1 MQIQVCKSK
10 IINAVVTAVEEYYEG
25 SITIDFNIMKKV
37 LLYPYEKVLV
47 INKENGERFET
58 YVIKGRSGT
67 NEIILNGPAAK
78 KGKVGDGLIIMSFGI
93 IDFNQIKTFKPRI
106 FDYSKEVV
114 FNNKGMKNEES
125 QYEK

>member
-10 IINAVVTAVEEYYEG
+10 IVNAIVTGVEEFYEG

-47 INKENGERFET
+47 INSNNGERFET

-78 KGKVGDGLIIMSFGI
+78 KGRVGDKLIIMAFGI
-93 IDFNQIKTFKPRI
+93 VDFNQAKTFKPRM
-106 FDYSKEVV
+106 FDYSKEIVL
-114 FNNKGMKNEES
+114 NNKGVKNEES
-125 QYEK
+125 KY

>member
-10 IINAVVTAVEEYYEG
+10 INNAIITDIKEEYEG

-58 YVIKGRSGT
+58 YVIKGEAGS
-67 NEIILNGPAAK
+67 NSIILNGPAAK
-78 KGKVGDGLIIMSFGI
+78 KGKIGDRLIIMSFGI
-93 IDFNQIKTFKPRI
+93 IDFDHVKTFRPRI
-106 FDYSKEVV
+106 FDFNTVMITDNKEQ
-114 FNNKGMKNEES
+114 KK
-125 QYEK
+125 